1 MTVKKGEDMNTA
13 DIYYYG
19 CESVEDDV
27 NEECEELIHQATR
40 LERKT
45 IESLDEK
52 QKEIFEEYA
61 KVMKK
66 VVARKGFLSFD
77 KGFSMGLN
85 LAQ

>member
-1 MTVKKGEDMNTA
+1 MNSA

-19 CESVEDDV
+19 CESVEDEV
-27 NEECEELIHQATR
+27 NEECEELMEQATK

-45 IESLDEK
+45 IEALDDK
-52 QKEIFEEYA
+52 QKEIFTEYA
-61 KVMKK
+61 KAMKK

-77 KGFSMGLN
+77 KGFSMGIN